1 MDRTAKIMTG
11 LDKSM
16 LGIEVAPWIAP
27 IAPKAAGYNVR
38 VMDVFDRPT
47 LMARAVSD
55 PDYGNRDMSPLE
67 EVDYVG
73 SATQIA
79 TIVPAAE
86 HGTFDYIVSS
96 HNFEHL
102 PNPIKFLQGCAKIL
116 KPGGVLSMAVPDRR
130 GCFDYYR
137 PNSQLGDWLD
147 AYAANRDRPTARQV
161 FDLKSR
167 TAFLQQANRE
177 LRGFPVGA
185 DSGQV
190 RISSALV
197 EVYNTWYVQPVPDRY
212 HDTHCTVMTPA
223 SLELLLTEVRYLGL
237 VDFRIEQVSAPNGHE
252 FYVKL
257 RFGNTDPALTADEFA
272 KLRLKLCH
280 QVLQD
285 YVPQVLST
293 ARRRRPRSNAVSRGF
308 RSLSRWVRGKPTG

>member
-1 MDRTAKIMTG
+1 MDRMARIRGDIDKQMFG
-11 LDKSM
+11 LE
-16 LGIEVAPWIAP
+16 IAPWFAP
-27 IAPKAAGYNVR
+27 IVSKADGYNVR
-38 VMDVFDRPT
+38 ILDVFDRPGLIEHAKT
-47 LMARAVSD
+47 D
-55 PDYGNRDMSPLE
+55 PYNVDRDMTDVE

-73 SATQIA
+73 SATEIA
-79 TIVPAAE
+79 SIIPEAD
-86 HGTFDYIVSS
+86 HGRFDYIVSS

-102 PNPIKFLQGCAKIL
+102 PNPVKFLQGCAKVL
-116 KPGGVLSMAVPDRR
+116 KPGGVVSMAVPDRR

-137 PNSQLGDWLD
+137 PNTQLGDWLD

-177 LRGFPVGA
+177 LQGFPVGA

-190 RISSALV
+190 RISSALA

-237 VDFRIEQVSAPNGHE
+237 VNFRIEQVSAPNGHE

-257 RFGNTDPALTADEFA
+257 RFGNTDPALNADEFA

-285 YVPQVLST
+285 YIPQVLST